1 MKSKP
6 TVILGKKKYTF
17 EFTMEAWRQ
26 LEETVDTL
34 ENVVHGLQQKGRLA
48 LLPQVV
54 GILARDENGD
64 APTPEAV
71 AAAMTPPDVRTLMAA
86 INQAINLGMKMEV
99 RQAEEGAVVDETLEE
114 LEKNAAQDG

>member
-17 EFTMEAWRQ
+17 EFTMEAWRR
-26 LEETVDTL
+26 LEDTVDTL
-34 ENVVHGLQQKGRLA
+34 ENVVQGLQKKGRLA

-54 GILARDENGD
+54 SLLARDENGD

-71 AAAMTPPDVRTLMAA
+71 AEAMTPPDVRRLMAA
-86 INQAINLGMKMEV
+86 INAAINQGMKMEI
-99 RQAEEGAVVDETLEE
+99 RQDDENAVVDETLEE
-114 LEKNAAQDG
+114 LEKNAKQDG

>member
-17 EFTMEAWRQ
+17 EFTMPAWRQ
-26 LEETVDTL
+26 LEETVDML
-34 ENVVHGLQQKGRLA
+34 ENVVQGLQEKGRLA

-54 GILARDENGD
+54 SLLARDENGD

-71 AAAMTPPDVRTLMAA
+71 AEAMTPPDVRRLMAA
-86 INQAINLGMKMEV
+86 INAAINQGMKMEI
-99 RQAEEGAVVDETLEE
+99 RQDDENAVVDETLEE
-114 LEKNAAQDG
+114 LEKNAKQDG

>member
-54 GILARDENGD
+54 GILARDEDGAAPAPGD
-64 APTPEAV
+64 I